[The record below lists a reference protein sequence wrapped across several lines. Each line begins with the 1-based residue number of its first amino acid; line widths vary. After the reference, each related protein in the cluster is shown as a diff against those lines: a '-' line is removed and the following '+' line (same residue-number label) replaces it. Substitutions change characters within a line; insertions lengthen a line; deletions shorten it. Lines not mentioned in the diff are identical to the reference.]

1 MIRQATMADKP
12 RIMEMAKTFHEIA
25 GHPFPYNALH
35 CSNVISA
42 CIQEIDAVCIVAE
55 KDGEIIGCILGHAGS
70 HTFNPVRIA
79 SEIMLWVEPDHRG
92 VSRYAFNM
100 LDAFEDWSKSRGC
113 ELSHMVGL
121 GENPAVGKVYER
133 RGYYAAERH
142 YVKRL

>member
-1 MIRQATMADKP
+1 MIRQATMVDKP

-35 CSNVISA
+35 CSSVISA
-42 CIQEIDAVCIVAE
+42 CIQELDAACIVAE
-55 KDGEIIGCILGHAGS
+55 IDGKVVGCVLGHAGS
-70 HTFNPVRIA
+70 HTFNPIRIA
-79 SEIMLWVEPDHRG
+79 SEIMLWIDTKHRG
-92 VSRYAFNM
+92 GRHAVRM
-100 LDAFEDWSKSRGC
+100 LDAFETWAASRGC

-121 GENPAVGKVYER
+121 GAEPEVGKLYER